1 MDKWEGCK
9 NILCIRADNMG
20 DVLMSSPA
28 IAALKETFGCRIT
41 LLTSSMGA
49 VVGPMIPEIDEVIT
63 ADLPW
68 VKLQRDSDPQLLLQ
82 LTDRLREGQ
91 FDGCVIFTV
100 YSQSSLPAALMAF
113 ISGIPRCLA
122 YCRENPYHLVSNWL
136 PDEEP
141 YSFIVHQVERD
152 LSLVQSIGAGTGDLS
167 LRVTLSKSA
176 SNAMQGKLVD
186 LNVRTAEGF
195 VILHAGVSEDKRKY
209 PDRLW
214 IEIGKLIRDE
224 MGLKLILTGSI
235 SERQEIELIKSEI
248 GPGAYNTCGDFSLQE
263 FAGLIKACVSVISVN
278 TGTVHLAAALK
289 KPLVVLYART
299 NPQHVPWMVPH
310 RILDYSIPSGAESKN
325 QVISYVNGQYYQD
338 EVPFP
343 TSRQV
348 VDALKDLLLYS
359 GNKSLNAAFGGS

>member
-68 VKLQRDSDPQLLLQ
+68 VKLQGGSDPELLLQ
-82 LTDRLREGQ
+82 LTAKLRKRQ

-113 ISGIPRCLA
+113 MSGIPRCLA

-152 LSLVQSIGAGTGDLS
+152 LALVQSIGAGTENLS
-167 LRVTLSKSA
+167 LRVALSKSV
-176 SNAMQGKLVD
+176 SNAMQNKLVN
-186 LNVRTAEGF
+186 LKVQTAEGF

-209 PDRLW
+209 PGHLW

-224 MGLKLILTGSI
+224 MGLKLILTGSL
-235 SERQEIELIKSEI
+235 SERHEIEMIRSEI
-248 GPGAYNTCGDFSLQE
+248 GPGAYNTCGDFSLEE
-263 FAGLIKACVSVISVN
+263 FAGLIKASISVISVN

-299 NPQHVPWMVPH
+299 NPQHIPWMVPH
-310 RILDYSIPSGAESKN
+310 RILDYSIPRGAASKN
-325 QVISYVNGQYYQD
+325 RVISYVNGRYYRE

-343 TSRQV
+343 TPRQV
-348 VDALKDLLLYS
+348 VDALKDLLLNT